1 LQEAKK
7 KQKSAKSVRKAIRY
21 LLNCVERNLRY
32 IDAML
37 DKFHGVEFPLANKYQ
52 KRLWVIHTLYDQ
64 QRKMYDEKSHT
75 CTDRIVSISQPHVRP
90 IVRGKQG
97 KPVEF
102 GSKLGL
108 SLIDGY
114 MIHETLSWEAYNES
128 KDLQKQAET
137 YKLLLGYYPELIQA
151 DKIYATNENRIW
163 CKERNKS

>member
-1 LQEAKK
+1 
-7 KQKSAKSVRKAIRY
+7 
-21 LLNCVERNLRY
+21 
-32 IDAML
+32 
-37 DKFHGVEFPLANKYQ
+37 
-52 KRLWVIHTLYDQ
+52 
-64 QRKMYDEKSHT
+64 
-75 CTDRIVSISQPHVRP
+75 VSISQPHVRP

-163 CKERNKS
+163 CKERNIRLTATPKGRPAKKTAAQIRKEKKEYAERNHIEGNRKCQTIILPQPNKS